1 MKEYAVTIKETL
13 AMKVYVRA
21 KDKTDAEQIVSDRWH
36 NFEYI
41 LDADSF
47 AGVTFDAEEQKRDRG
62 LER

>member
-36 NFEYI
+36 NCEYI

-47 AGVTFDAEEQKRDRG
+47 VGVTFDAEEQKRDRG